1 MDAQLRAIAEPN
13 RRAILTLVRDREM
26 TAGAIAARFE
36 ITRPAISQHLAVLRD
51 AGLVDERRD
60 GVRRWYRA
68 RPAGVADLRAWLEAL
83 WDDGLARLK
92 DEAEREARDAG
103 QRRTDD

>member
-26 TAGAIAARFE
+26 TAGAIAARFD
-36 ITRPAISQHLAVLRD
+36 ITRPAISQHLAVLRA
-51 AGLVDERRD
+51 AGLLDERRD

-68 RPAGVADLRAWLEAL
+68 RPAGVTDLRAWLEAF
-83 WDDGLARLK
+83 WGDGLDRLK
-92 DEAEREARDAG
+92 AEAEREARDVRG
-103 QRRTDD
+103 RRAHD

>member
-1 MDAQLRAIAEPN
+1 MDAELRALAEPN

-26 TAGAIAARFE
+26 TAGTIAARFD
-36 ITRPAISQHLAVLRD
+36 ITRPAISQHLAVLRA

-68 RPAGVADLRAWLEAL
+68 RPAGVRDLRAWLEAF
-83 WDDGLARLK
+83 WDDGLDRLRA
-92 DEAEREARDAG
+92 EAEGEARDVR
-103 QRRTDD
+103 QRRAHD

>member
-26 TAGAIAARFE
+26 TAGAIAARFD
-36 ITRPAISQHLAVLRD
+36 ITRPAISQHLAVLRA
-51 AGLVDERRD
+51 AGLLDERRD

-68 RPAGVADLRAWLEAL
+68 RPAGVTDLRAWLEAF
-83 WDDGLARLK
+83 WDDGLHRLK
-92 DEAEREARDAG
+92 AEAEREARDVR
-103 QRRTDD
+103 QRHAHD